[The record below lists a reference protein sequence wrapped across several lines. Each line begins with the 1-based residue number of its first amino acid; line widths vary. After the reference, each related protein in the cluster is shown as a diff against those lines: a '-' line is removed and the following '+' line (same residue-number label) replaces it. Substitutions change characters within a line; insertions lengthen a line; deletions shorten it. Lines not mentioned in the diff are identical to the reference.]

1 MSTRRQALLSAYW
14 FAVSAH
20 WTAILVVLLP
30 AQAQQLGGDAFKG
43 RTLGLV
49 LLAGALVS
57 MLVAPIAGALSDRLR
72 SRLGRRRPF
81 LIIGTLGN
89 MIALLGLAYLAK
101 PQMLGLYI
109 LAFMAVE
116 FFNNIAT
123 APYSALIPDVVP
135 ADQRGS
141 ASGWMGL
148 MTMLGNFLGGIMGLL
163 LGSIGGIAGAYW
175 LLAAI
180 LLIGMLITVFS
191 TEEPPP
197 PPLPLPPFAWRP
209 FLRSLADPF
218 KSRDFTW
225 VFWTRFLMVMG
236 TFIVQEFLIY
246 YLDDVVGAPFR
257 IFGLSMNEAAEA
269 VSLAILAL
277 LIGAILSSLVAGVV
291 SDRFGRKKIVYFS
304 GALQA
309 LVVTVFL
316 FAHSYPLAIAMGVVF
331 GLGYGAYISVDW
343 ALATDVL
350 PSMDDYA
357 RDMGVWH
364 VALTLPQV
372 IGAPIAGVLLD
383 LGQAYGPGVGLPTLG
398 YTLLFS
404 LALLFFILGTVFVS
418 RIKRAR

>member
-57 MLVAPIAGALSDRLR
+57 MIVAPIFGAMSDRVR

-81 LIIGTLGN
+81 LIIGALGN
-89 MIALLGLAYLAK
+89 MLALLGLAYLAR
-101 PQMLGLYI
+101 PETLGFYI
-109 LAFMAVE
+109 VAFMVVE
-116 FFNNIAT
+116 LFNNVAT

-135 ADQRGS
+135 AAQRGA
-141 ASGWMGL
+141 ASGWLGL

-180 LLIGMLITVFS
+180 LLLGMLITVFS
-191 TEEPPP
+191 VKEPEPP
-197 PPLPLPPFAWRP
+197 PLPPFAWRP
-209 FLRSLADPF
+209 FLRNIFTPF
-218 KSRDFTW
+218 KSHDFTW

-236 TFIVQEFLIY
+236 AFIVQEFLIY
-246 YLDDVVGAPFR
+246 YLDDVIGAPFT
-257 IFGLSMNEAAEA
+257 ILGLSMSEAAQA
-269 VSLAILAL
+269 VSFVILAL
-277 LIGAILSSLVAGVV
+277 LIGAMLSSLAAGVI
-291 SDRFGRKKIVYFS
+291 SDRFGRKKIVYVA
-304 GALQA
+304 GALQG
-309 LVVTVFL
+309 VVVLVFL
-316 FAHSYPLAIAMGVVF
+316 FTHSYALAIVMGIVF

-372 IGAPIAGVLLD
+372 IGTPIAGFLLD
-383 LGQAYGPGVGLPTLG
+383 LGQGYGPGIGLPTLG
-398 YTLLFS
+398 YSLIFS

-418 RIKRAR
+418 RIKKAV

>member
-1 MSTRRQALLSAYW
+1 MSARRQALLSAYW

-49 LLAGALVS
+49 LLAGAFVS
-57 MLVAPIAGALSDRLR
+57 MVVAPIFGAISDRVR
-72 SRLGRRRPF
+72 WRLGRRRPF

-89 MIALLGLAYLAK
+89 MLALLGLAYLAR
-101 PQMLGLYI
+101 PQALWLYI

-116 FFNNIAT
+116 FFNNVAT

-135 ADQRGS
+135 AAQRGA
-141 ASGWMGL
+141 ASGWLGL

-163 LGSIGGIAGAYW
+163 LGSIGGITGAYW
-175 LLAAI
+175 LLAAVM
-180 LLIGMLITVFS
+180 LIGMLITVFS
-191 TEEPPP
+191 VQEPEPP
-197 PPLPLPPFAWRP
+197 PLPPFAWGL
-209 FLRSLADPF
+209 FLRNIFSPF

-225 VFWTRFLMVMG
+225 VFSTRFLMVMG
-236 TFIVQEFLIY
+236 TFVVQEFLVY
-246 YLDDVVGAPFR
+246 YLDDVVRAPFT
-257 IFGLSMNEAAEA
+257 ILGLSMSEAAQA
-269 VSLAILAL
+269 VSFVILAL
-277 LIGAILSSLVAGVV
+277 LVGAILSSLVAGVI
-291 SDRFGRKKIVYFS
+291 SDRFGRKKIVYIS
-304 GALQA
+304 GALQG
-309 LVVTVFL
+309 VVVLVFL
-316 FAHSYPLAIAMGVVF
+316 FTHSYPLAVVMGIVF

-372 IGAPIAGVLLD
+372 IGTPVAGFLLD
-383 LGQAYGPGVGLPTLG
+383 LGQGYGPRVGLPTLG
-398 YTLLFS
+398 YSLIFS
-404 LALLFFILGTVFVS
+404 LALLFFIFGTVFVS
-418 RIKRAR
+418 RIKGAR